1 MHEDF
6 ESNVRL
12 SVHDNEGILAKFQA
26 GFDRAVREESVGG
39 GLMGVTSV
47 DMAAKARQQGADT

>member
-1 MHEDF
+1 M
-6 ESNVRL
+6 RL